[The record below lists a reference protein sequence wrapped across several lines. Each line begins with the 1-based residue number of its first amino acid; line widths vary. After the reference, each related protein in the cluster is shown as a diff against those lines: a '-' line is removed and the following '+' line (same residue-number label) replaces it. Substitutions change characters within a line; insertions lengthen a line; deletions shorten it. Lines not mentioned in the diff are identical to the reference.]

1 MEHGA
6 ADPTPASPY
15 RGRFAPSPTGP
26 LHFGSLVA
34 ALGSYLRAR
43 AAGGQWLLRM
53 DDVDTPRNVPGAA
66 DGILRDLEGLGFEW
80 DGPVVFQSECLPA
93 YAAALEQLLGQG
105 LAYPCACSRAEVRSA
120 AAAMGLPAGVY
131 PGTCRTGTGGRAER
145 AVRLRTDGTVIRFTD
160 GLLGPREQS
169 LEAEVGD
176 FVIRRAD
183 GLFAYQLAVVVDD
196 ATAGVTE
203 VVRGSDLLDS
213 TPRQIHL
220 YRQLGLREPAWFH
233 LPIAV
238 TEGGEKLSKQTGA
251 APIHGPD
258 APRALWQ
265 ALDFL
270 GQAPPVELLGAPGP
284 ELLAWA
290 GTNWGPARIPAKA
303 ARPAPEPPR

>member
-1 MEHGA
+1 MPDMDDA
-6 ADPTPASPY
+6 PAPAPY

-34 ALGSYLRAR
+34 AVGSYLRAR
-43 AAGGQWLLRM
+43 TAGGQWLLRM
-53 DDVDTPRNVPGAA
+53 DDIDTPRNVPGAA

-80 DGPVVFQSECLPA
+80 DGPVVYQSECLPA
-93 YAAALEQLLGQG
+93 YAAALRQLLAQG
-105 LAYPCACSRAEVRSA
+105 LAYPCACSRAEVRATA
-120 AAAMGLPAGVY
+120 AAANLPAGVY
-131 PGTCRTGTGGRAER
+131 PGTCRHGTGGRAER
-145 AVRLRTDGTVIRFTD
+145 AVRLRTDGTPIPFID
-160 GLLGPREQS
+160 GLLGPREQT
-169 LEAEVGD
+169 LEEEVGD

-196 ATAGVTE
+196 AAAGITE

-220 YRQLGLREPAWFH
+220 YRQLGLPEPAWFH

-265 ALDFL
+265 SLDFL
-270 GQAPPVELLGAPGP
+270 GQAPPAELLGAPGP

-290 GTNWGPARIPAKA
+290 RAHWDPARLP
-303 ARPAPEPPR
+303 ARPVLPAPKPRQ

>member
-43 AAGGQWLLRM
+43 AGGGQWLLRM
-53 DDVDTPRNVPGAA
+53 DDIDTPRNVPGAA

-93 YAAALEQLLGQG
+93 YTAALEQLLDQG
-105 LAYPCACSRAEVRSA
+105 LAYPCACSRAEVRA
-120 AAAMGLPAGVY
+120 ASTAAGLPAGVY
-131 PGTCRTGTGGRAER
+131 PGTCRAGTGGRAGR
-145 AVRLRTDGTVIRFTD
+145 AIRLRTDETPIRFTD

-169 LEAEVGD
+169 LEREVGD
-176 FVIRRAD
+176 FVIHRAD

-196 ATAGVTE
+196 AAAGITE

-220 YRQLGLREPAWFH
+220 YRQLGLPAPAWFH

-238 TEGGEKLSKQTGA
+238 TAAGDKLSKQTGA
-251 APIHGPD
+251 APIGGPE

-270 GQAPPVELLGAPGP
+270 GQAPPTELLGAPGP
-284 ELLAWA
+284 ELLAWGRA
-290 GTNWGPARIPAKA
+290 NWDPARLP
-303 ARPAPEPPR
+303 ARPEQPGPIPLR